1 MCILKYVYE
10 KETETEYFVNSTDLL
25 MRCFFNWK

>member
-1 MCILKYVYE
+1 VYE